1 MTRYSAA
8 TAPTLFFFGVTTA
21 KSSIMKVFPAWAKRL
36 GLKDAVIKG
45 VDFPLHAPAADYRAA
60 VAFVKRDP
68 LALGALVTTHKI
80 DLYNACRD
88 QFDEIDAH
96 ARFMGET
103 SCLSKRVGKFVCH
116 AKDPISSGLAL
127 DGFLPARHFERTGA
141 ELFSMGAGGSSIALT
156 WHMMQKNRGAD
167 RPSRIVVS
175 NRSAARL
182 EEIQRIHRE
191 LDAGVPVDYVLA
203 PKDVDNDAVI
213 AKLKPGSLIINATGL
228 GKDAPGS
235 PAIERRS
242 VPRERHRLGPQLS
255 RGSASSSI
263 RPARRRRCASS
274 IEDGWSYFLHGWTQV
289 IAEVFHIDIPT
300 SGPVFDAPVG
310 DRDARGER
318 LRQCN
323 EFSSRPAR
331 LRPRTIRPSNDCAN
345 SATKSSIARRESA

>member
-1 MTRYSAA
+1 MTGYSAA

-156 WHMMQKNRGAD
+156 WHMMQTNRGAD

-203 PKDVDNDAVI
+203 PKDVDNDAVV
-213 AKLKPGSLIINATGL
+213 AKLKPGSLVVNATGL

-235 PAIERRS
+235 PASNAVQFPENGI
-242 VPRERHRLGPQLS
+242 VWDLNY
-255 RGSASSSI
+255 RGDLLFLDQARAQASL
-263 RPARRRRCASS
+263 RGLS

-300 SGPVFDAPVG
+300 SGPVFDALS
-310 DRDARGER
+310 E
-318 LRQCN
+318 
-323 EFSSRPAR
+323 
-331 LRPRTIRPSNDCAN
+331 
-345 SATKSSIARRESA
+345 IAMRAVKG